1 MYIFSGKNVHL
12 IIVSFIVYIFV
23 NMTENMIHYNIGRR
37 NKDEKA
43 EFVLPSGP
51 EFLTIFIVMIVF
63 AGIQGFLTIFFNTVK

>member
-1 MYIFSGKNVHL
+1 
-12 IIVSFIVYIFV
+12 
-23 NMTENMIHYNIGRR
+23 MTENMIHYNIGRR

-51 EFLTIFIVMIVF
+51 EFLTIFIVMIIF